1 MVIFLFIMV
10 RAMGMVVVVL
20 RRKDRANII
29 IVIVGCDAN
38 SVDARCSRLSE
49 ICGRYWLL

>member
-1 MVIFLFIMV
+1 MVIFLFTMV
-10 RAMGMVVVVL
+10 RAMGTVVVVV

-38 SVDARCSRLSE
+38 SVDDRCSRLSE
-49 ICGRYWLL
+49 MR